1 MRREEPV
8 GGMVA
13 TPLIVKCQTMEWTR
27 ARGVGALTAG
37 GAWAE
42 VTSLG
47 DSDSGSWHEDSDRWG
62 GHSHHL

>member
-27 ARGVGALTAG
+27 APGSGRIEG
-37 GAWAE
+37 GR
-42 VTSLG
+42 SLG
-47 DSDSGSWHEDSDRWG
+47 
-62 GHSHHL
+62 